1 MFAKMKPQG
10 VMAMYVDGF
19 VVPVPKDRIEDY
31 RKYAGMTLDVWMEH
45 GALSAVEAMGD
56 DVPDGVTTSFPMAV
70 KLEPGEVVFFSF
82 ITYRDRAHRDAVNAL
97 VQEDARM
104 QPLMNGAGDWPFNGK
119 RMIWGGFS
127 ALVTRGVA

>member
-1 MFAKMKPQG
+1 
-10 VMAMYVDGF
+10 MYIDGF
-19 VVPVPKDRIEDY
+19 VVPVPKDRVEDY
-31 RKYAGMTLDVWMEH
+31 RKHAAIALDVWMEH

-104 QPLMNGAGDWPFNGK
+104 QPMMTGEGDWPFDGK

-127 ALVTRGVA
+127 GLVMRGVA

>member
-1 MFAKMKPQG
+1 
-10 VMAMYVDGF
+10 MYIDGF
-19 VVPVPKDRIEDY
+19 VVPVPKDRVDDY
-31 RKYAGMTLDVWMEH
+31 RKHASDALDVWMEH

-104 QPLMNGAGDWPFNGK
+104 QPLMSGEGDWPFDGK

-127 ALVTRGVA
+127 ALVMRGVA

>member
-1 MFAKMKPQG
+1 MENGKGML
-10 VMAMYVDGF
+10 AMYVDGF
-19 VVPVPKDRIEDY
+19 VVPVPKDRVEDY
-31 RKYAGMTLDVWMEH
+31 RKHAATALDVWMEH

-56 DVPDGVTTSFPMAV
+56 DVPEGVTTSFPMAV
-70 KLEPGEVVFFSF
+70 KLEEGEVVFFSF

-104 QPLMNGAGDWPFNGK
+104 QPLMSGEGDWPFDGK